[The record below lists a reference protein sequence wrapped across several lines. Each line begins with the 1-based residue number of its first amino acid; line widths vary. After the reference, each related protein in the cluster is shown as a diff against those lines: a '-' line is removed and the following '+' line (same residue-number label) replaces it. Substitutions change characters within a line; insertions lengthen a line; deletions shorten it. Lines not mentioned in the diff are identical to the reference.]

1 MAETFSA
8 VSRPAAGEPFP
19 NQDGTKTLG
28 VPFMFNPGRTIFRIF
43 FSCTLVLFSLCS
55 RLPALTQGE
64 TPASPAADAALAKR
78 IDPKAQALLD
88 KTIQALG
95 GEAFRNFKTLSTQ
108 GRFFAISEG
117 STTGFAPFRSDMEFP
132 DKRRFTYGKDPAVVL
147 INNGDRG
154 WELDR
159 YGLIRQE
166 TEQVRRWKITSRYNL
181 LGLLRN
187 VVQEPGVMVL
197 DAGVDFVDLLP
208 VHVLEVFDQHHMAVK
223 LYLQRT
229 SYLPV
234 RITYR
239 LQDPQSKEWD
249 VFAESYSDYKEFQ
262 GIQTPLHWTR
272 FQNDERVMEYFLNS
286 AEYNDEFPPN
296 FFQPHR

>member
-1 MAETFSA
+1 M
-8 VSRPAAGEPFP
+8 
-19 NQDGTKTLG
+19 L
-28 VPFMFNPGRTIFRIF
+28 NPSRTIFRIF

-55 RLPALTQGE
+55 ALPALAQGE
-64 TPASPAADAALAKR
+64 TAQASPAAAAALAKR

-117 STTGFAPFRSDMEFP
+117 STTGFAPFRSDMESP
-132 DKRRFTYGKDPAVVL
+132 DKRRFTYGKDQPVVL

-166 TEQVRRWKITSRYNL
+166 TERVRRWRIANRYSL
-181 LGLLRN
+181 ESLLRN
-187 VVQEPGVMVL
+187 VVEEPGVMVL
-197 DAGVDFVDLLP
+197 DAGMDFVDLLP
-208 VHVLEVFDQHHMAVK
+208 VHVLEVFDQRHMAVK

-262 GIQTPLHWTR
+262 GIQTPLHLTR
-272 FQNDERVMEYFLNS
+272 FQNDERVMEYFLNA
-286 AEYNDEFPPN
+286 AEYNKEYPPN
-296 FFQPHR
+296 FFQPRR